1 MRGHLC
7 SRQIN
12 YFLPAWTPPHILFL
26 EPTLLLYLPIFCVV
40 EIGRSCHTPVGGC
53 QHLLTATAVLVWLVG
68 RGVMIRVITATLTA
82 VPLPSTMQTMLM
94 LLVMVQALKTKQTK
108 PGF

>member
-1 MRGHLC
+1 M
-7 SRQIN
+7 
-12 YFLPAWTPPHILFL
+12 
-26 EPTLLLYLPIFCVV
+26 
-40 EIGRSCHTPVGGC
+40 
-53 QHLLTATAVLVWLVG
+53 LTATAVLVWLVG

-94 LLVMVQALKTKQTK
+94 LLLVMVQALKPKQTK